1 MTAKTRVS
9 IRREDMAVRDS
20 YRDYVVDQ
28 LSRIQPVS
36 WKRMFGGIGLYCG
49 TRFFALIDNDTLYFK
64 TGDGN
69 RTDFEQRNAPA
80 FQPFGPDSKPM
91 GYHQLPADILEDVS
105 QLELWMS
112 KALDEAKA
120 RSGTSTRQP
129 QTRARS
135 QATPRSASG

>member
-1 MTAKTRVS
+1 
-9 IRREDMAVRDS
+9 MAVRDS

-28 LSRIQPVS
+28 LSRVQSVT

-49 TRFFALIDNDTLYFK
+49 ERFFALIDNDTLYFK

-91 GYHQLPADILEDVS
+91 GYHQVPADILEDLS
-105 QLELWMS
+105 LLELWMA
-112 KALDEAKA
+112 KALREATNPSRTAA
-120 RSGTSTRQP
+120 RQSKTR
-129 QTRARS
+129 TGSKRK
-135 QATPRSASG
+135 SASR